1 MNRTTIV
8 RGGPARAVFGTTK
21 LWTSDDII
29 IDLAP
34 TLQDVTA
41 SLYGPVDKVKTDLVV
56 RIPLRLWGAWK
67 DLAVLFP
74 SVLVAP
80 VRGVSVFPA
89 DDVALVLYATNGD
102 VLTFHNAAITKLANL
117 YLGADENMFAAEVE
131 FTALLA
137 KDAVPGA
144 ASSYFTYATGGS
156 YTAEAFAKTH
166 FLRVRHTAAWDTAT
180 AGLDAFDSLNGFRI
194 NWNIGLQPVVADGL
208 GTIDMIV
215 DTFEAEC
222 VCQPVGETL
231 ADVLTQLQA
240 NLTAN
245 GTLTAALGC
254 ANLIITGGSG
264 LSSVTLKKAYIAST
278 KANFSA
284 MTPRVGET
292 TFKTILGIT
301 TGVPDALAVLA
312 TSNDS

>member
-21 LWTSDDII
+21 MWTSDDII

-80 VRGVSVFPA
+80 VRGASVFGST
-89 DDVALVLYATNGD
+89 DVALTLYATNGD
-102 VLTFHNAAITKLANL
+102 QLVFHNAAITKLANL

-144 ASSYFTYATGGS
+144 DASYFSLSNAT

-166 FLRVRHTAAWDTAT
+166 FTRVRHTAAWNTA
-180 AGLDAFDSLNGFRI
+180 ANNLDAFESLTGFRV

-222 VCQPVGETL
+222 ICQPVGETM

-240 NLTAN
+240 NRTAN
-245 GTLTAALGC
+245 GVLTAALGC
-254 ANLIITGGSG
+254 ADLVISGGSG

-312 TSNDS
+312 TSNDT